1 MSAPAVPGPVAYPFC
16 TPPSVPL
23 GVPPVRTPCLGP
35 RAGQLLDAY
44 FTRSFY
50 KHMLRLPVTYED
62 LEAVDAEFFKS
73 LV

>member
-1 MSAPAVPGPVAYPFC
+1 LEYRRC
-16 TPPSVPL
+16 
-23 GVPPVRTPCLGP
+23 VRLALA

>member
-1 MSAPAVPGPVAYPFC
+1 MR
-16 TPPSVPL
+16 TRSVPL
-23 GVPPVRTPCLGP
+23 HRYRLEYRRCVRLALA